1 MKKVTSGR
9 KPGATKNVL
18 SDDESSSSSTS
29 EFEIEDDEECTK
41 KSRAAPSKKVGPVRK
56 VLKPNDAEDV
66 KEESKK

>member
-1 MKKVTSGR
+1 MKKVTRGR
-9 KPGATKNVL
+9 KPGATKKVL
-18 SDDESSSSSTS
+18 SDDESSSSTS